1 MTTEPGYL
9 TVLTDLPR
17 DSEIGSRLRSAW
29 IATGQDP
36 LLHELRQAR
45 RRITQAQ
52 QDMRTLI
59 ALAREFTRPRPYTLT
74 DLADAA
80 GMSPSGIRTA
90 YGPAEITQL
99 IAIFEQATPP
109 DFLSATLTA
118 FTEDPPEPSEQH
130 T

>member
-1 MTTEPGYL
+1 MTTNPDYL
-9 TVLTDLPR
+9 TVLADLPR
-17 DSEIGSRLRSAW
+17 DSDLAGRLRAVW

-45 RRITQAQ
+45 RRIEQAQ
-52 QDMRTLI
+52 QDIRTLI

-80 GMSPSGIRTA
+80 GMSVSGVRTA
-90 YGPAEITQL
+90 YGPREITAL
-99 IAIFEQATPP
+99 IAIFERNTVP
-109 DFLSATLTA
+109 DFLTAPLAALTQQ
-118 FTEDPPEPSEQH
+118 PPEQH